1 MFDIGFSEILLIALV
16 TLLVMG
22 PERLPQTVRS
32 ISLWIGRLKQMLAKA
47 RQDLEQEVGMDD
59 IRQQLHNEQIMR
71 ELNESKE
78 HLEESYNQT
87 FNKDLGEDFDRA
99 LENPFAKPLADE
111 EPSASEEPLADKEP
125 LASEEPLADKEPLA
139 NEEPSASLNKE
150 QEPLASSNKEQ
161 EPKPND

>member
-1 MFDIGFSEILLIALV
+1 MFDIGFSELLLIALV

-71 ELNESKE
+71 DLNESKE
-78 HLEESYNQT
+78 HLEESYNQA
-87 FNKDLGEDFDRA
+87 FDSSLEMA
-99 LENPFAKPLADE
+99 SENPF
-111 EPSASEEPLADKEP
+111 EEPLATRYE
-125 LASEEPLADKEPLA
+125 
-139 NEEPSASLNKE
+139 E
-150 QEPLASSNKEQ
+150 QEPSASSNKEQ
-161 EPKPND
+161 PKDD

>member
-1 MFDIGFSEILLIALV
+1 MFDIGFSELLLIALV

-59 IRQQLHNEQIMR
+59 IRQQLHNEQVMR

-78 HLEESYNQT
+78 HLEESYKQA
-87 FNKDLGEDFDRA
+87 FDKSLEMA
-99 LENPFAKPLADE
+99 SENPFEEPLATRYE
-111 EPSASEEPLADKEP
+111 EQEPSASRNKKPS
-125 LASEEPLADKEPLA
+125 ASG
-139 NEEPSASLNKE
+139 NVEPSASRNKE
-150 QEPLASSNKEQ
+150 PSASSNKEQ
-161 EPKPND
+161 PKDD

>member
-1 MFDIGFSEILLIALV
+1 MFDIGFSELLLIALV

-71 ELNESKE
+71 DLNESKE
-78 HLEESYNQT
+78 HLEESYNKAIDSSLEMT
-87 FNKDLGEDFDRA
+87 S
-99 LENPFAKPLADE
+99 ENPFEEPLASRHKE
-111 EPSASEEPLADKEP
+111 QEPSAS
-125 LASEEPLADKEPLA
+125 S
-139 NEEPSASLNKE
+139 NEEPSASSNE
-150 QEPLASSNKEQ
+150 EPSASSNKEQ
-161 EPKPND
+161 EPSVNKEPTPND